1 MEKDPKI
8 NPIDEVF
15 EEIKDYEKTVHNRT
29 DKFNRENEN
38 SQHYNSEVKIKWRN
52 QDEFVFGD

>member
-29 DKFNRENEN
+29 DKFNRENES
-38 SQHYNSEVKIKWRN
+38 SQHYNSEVKIK
-52 QDEFVFGD
+52 